1 MHFLII
7 TRSFM
12 GIRCRPTAWSGCGI
26 TDRNQGIHSMAT
38 ATAGTK
44 ARNGAKAKKASARK
58 TTAKKSGPRK
68 VTSKSATAKSATAK
82 KATAKKATA
91 RKATAKKAATKKPA
105 QPEVVVKAQE
115 NARNVFLAGLGA
127 YGKAFEE
134 AQSQIEE
141 AQSRM
146 KENRARAEGL
156 FKELVKRGEKVE
168 SSAKEKIKTLDLPE
182 VKMPELK
189 LVDHE
194 QIRKQLEARLDR
206 ARKSFDSLRDAIA
219 SQD

>member
-1 MHFLII
+1 
-7 TRSFM
+7 
-12 GIRCRPTAWSGCGI
+12 
-26 TDRNQGIHSMAT
+26 MAT
-38 ATAGTK
+38 ATARTK
-44 ARNGAKAKKASARK
+44 ASTGAKAKKASTRK
-58 TTAKKSGPRK
+58 TTAKKSGQRK
-68 VTSKSATAKSATAK
+68 TTAK
-82 KATAKKATA
+82 KV
-91 RKATAKKAATKKPA
+91 TAKKAATKKPV

-146 KENRARAEGL
+146 KENRARAEDL

-168 SSAKEKIKTLDLPE
+168 SSAKEKIKTLDLPD
-182 VKMPELK
+182 VKLPELK

-206 ARKSFDSLRDAIA
+206 ARKSTLR
-219 SQD
+219 